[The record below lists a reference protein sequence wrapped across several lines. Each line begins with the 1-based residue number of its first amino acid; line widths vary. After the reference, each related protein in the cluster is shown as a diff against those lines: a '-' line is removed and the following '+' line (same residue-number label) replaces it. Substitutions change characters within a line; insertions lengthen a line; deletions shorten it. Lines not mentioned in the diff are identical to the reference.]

1 MNKLILNFFGEE
13 ITIDTPKT
21 LQNLKQEIASKFCFN
36 PQDAAEI
43 LLSYFNDLKKNI
55 H

>member
-36 PQDAAEI
+36 PSDAAEI
-43 LLSYFNDLKKNI
+43 LVSYFNDLKKV
-55 H
+55 